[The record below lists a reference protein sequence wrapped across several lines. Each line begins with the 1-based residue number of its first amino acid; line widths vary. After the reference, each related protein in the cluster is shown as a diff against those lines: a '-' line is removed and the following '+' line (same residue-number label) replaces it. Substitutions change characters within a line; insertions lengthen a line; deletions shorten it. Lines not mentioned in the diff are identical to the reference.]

1 MLVIVVQGARLLA
14 AIQAAAATTSD
25 LCLDYQTAQHWLHG
39 ARIYTPVT
47 CWSRYSSTPV
57 PVEYYAHP
65 PFSLLVVVP
74 FALLSASVA
83 TWLWGLLSLACLVLS
98 FLLICAELSLL
109 RMRVVLP
116 LLALFL
122 LWDPTMGSTR
132 AENIGGG
139 VTCLFIALIW
149 RVLRRGQQGRA
160 GLLTGVVILLKPV
173 PLLLLPLLLLRRQWR
188 AASSALLALGGGIL
202 ISLALMGPGAWLDYL
217 GPARTDE
224 GFAVAVPSN
233 LALEGYVVRWAAGY
247 HEFLHPGAG
256 RAFID
261 LPPIVSGL
269 SLEAAL
275 LLGYLLAGAVLLLL
289 SFRLWKRSPDRT
301 WGESDDASFAAA
313 LLLTMLVFPSAWD
326 WSLALITMPLLWLGT
341 KIAQHGSASDQ
352 RERDWPN
359 WTARASV
366 AGENAGTRFPQAVQ
380 AAGPERP
387 GARRRRRGASQAR
400 WLYGAALFL
409 LAIPFGWLVPT
420 FQLEA
425 QAGLARFA
433 GAILTTLPS
442 IALVLL
448 LVAIWPLLH
457 TTAEAPS
464 VQRASMLVPHTY

>member
-1 MLVIVVQGARLLA
+1 MAAHPRFQRFLWGGILLLSTLVIIVQGVRLLA

-25 LCLDYQTAQHWLHG
+25 FCLDYQTAQHWLSG
-39 ARIYTPVT
+39 TRIYTPVT

-57 PVEYYAHP
+57 PLEYYAHP

-98 FLLICAELSLL
+98 FLLICDELSLL

-149 RVLRRGQQGRA
+149 RALRRGQQGRA

-173 PLLLLPLLLLRRQWR
+173 PFLLLPFLLLRRQWH
-188 AASSALLALGGGIL
+188 AAISALLSLIGGIL

-217 GPARTDE
+217 GPARADE

-233 LALEGYVVRWAAGY
+233 LALEGYIVRWAAGY

-261 LPPIVSGL
+261 LPPLASGL

-275 LLGYLLAGAVLLLL
+275 LLGYLLAGAALLLFG
-289 SFRLWKRSPDRT
+289 FRLWKRAPEQT
-301 WGESDDASFAAA
+301 WSESDDASFAAV
-313 LLLTMLVFPSAWD
+313 LLLTLLVFPSAWD
-326 WSLALITMPLLWLGT
+326 WSLALITMPLLWLGV
-341 KIAQHGSASDQ
+341 KITQRGRSAS
-352 RERDWPN
+352 RN
-359 WTARASV
+359 
-366 AGENAGTRFPQAVQ
+366 
-380 AAGPERP
+380 
-387 GARRRRRGASQAR
+387 R
-400 WLYGAALFL
+400 WLYGAALIL
-409 LAIPFGWLVPT
+409 LAIPFGWLVPA

-425 QAGLARFA
+425 QPGPVRLI

-442 IALVLL
+442 IALALL
-448 LVAIWPLLH
+448 LVVIWPWLK
-457 TTAEAPS
+457 TATQAPAVQPAPGLPIGAPS
-464 VQRASMLVPHTY
+464 S